1 MAPNELPFRVEG
13 RRIWIAG
20 HRGMVGSAL
29 VRRLAREDCEIL
41 TVERDKVDLRRQA
54 QVQEWMHATRPD
66 AVILAAARVGG
77 IQANASRPADFLDD
91 NLTLQTNVIHTAAEI
106 GVRKLLFLGSSCIY
120 PRLAPQPIPES
131 ALLTGP
137 LEPTNQWY
145 AIAKIAG
152 LMQCQAYRE
161 QHGCDFISAMPT
173 NLYGFADNFDLEG
186 AHVLPALLRRFRAA
200 ALAGDR
206 NVTIWGTGTPRRE
219 FLHVDDCAD
228 ALVFLLRHYSEVE
241 TINVGVGRDVTIAE
255 LARIVA
261 GVTGFSGEIAFDT
274 SRPDGTPRKLLDV
287 SRLTALGWQARIGLK
302 EGIAATYQWLDR
314 ELSRGM
320 TPRGFSRKEGH
331 AA

>member
-1 MAPNELPFRVEG
+1 
-13 RRIWIAG
+13 
-20 HRGMVGSAL
+20 
-29 VRRLAREDCEIL
+29 
-41 TVERDKVDLRRQA
+41 
-54 QVQEWMHATRPD
+54 MHATRPD

-77 IQANASRPADFLDD
+77 IHANASRPADFLDD

-120 PRLAPQPIPES
+120 PRLAPQPIHES

-161 QHGCDFISAMPT
+161 QYGCDFISAMPT
-173 NLYGFADNFDLEG
+173 NLYGPGDNFDLEG

-200 ALAGDR
+200 ALAGDGK
-206 NVTIWGTGTPRRE
+206 VTIWGSGTPRRE

-228 ALVFLLRHYSEVE
+228 ALVFLLRHYSAPE

-261 GVTGFSGEIAFDT
+261 DVTGFSGEIALDT

-287 SRLTALGWQARIGLK
+287 GRLTALGWQARIELE
-302 EGIAATYQWLDR
+302 EGIAATYRWLHG
-314 ELSRGM
+314 ELSRGT
-320 TPRGFSRKEGH
+320 TPRGFAPRLEGIRS
-331 AA
+331 A

>member
-1 MAPNELPFRVEG
+1 M
-13 RRIWIAG
+13 
-20 HRGMVGSAL
+20 
-29 VRRLAREDCEIL
+29 
-41 TVERDKVDLRRQA
+41 
-54 QVQEWMHATRPD
+54 
-66 AVILAAARVGG
+66 ILAAARVGG
-77 IQANASRPADFLDD
+77 IHANASRPADFLDD

-120 PRLAPQPIPES
+120 PRLAPQPIHES

-161 QHGCDFISAMPT
+161 QYGCDFISAMPT
-173 NLYGFADNFDLEG
+173 NLYGPGDNFDLEG

-200 ALAGDR
+200 ALAGDGK
-206 NVTIWGTGTPRRE
+206 VTIWGTGTPRRE

-228 ALVFLLRHYSEVE
+228 ALVFLLRHYSAAE

-287 SRLTALGWQARIGLK
+287 EPPHRARLAGPHRAQGGHRLDLPVARSRA
-302 EGIAATYQWLDR
+302 Y
-314 ELSRGM
+314 
-320 TPRGFSRKEGH
+320 
-331 AA
+331 

>member
-1 MAPNELPFRVEG
+1 MAPNELPFRIEG
-13 RRIWIAG
+13 RRIWVAG
-20 HRGMVGSAL
+20 HRGMVGSAV
-29 VRRLAREDCEIL
+29 VRRLSREDCEVL
-41 TVERDKVDLRRQA
+41 TVERSKVDLRRQA
-54 QVQEWMHATRPD
+54 DVRAWMHATKPD

-77 IQANASRPADFLDD
+77 IHANASRPADFLDD

-120 PRLAPQPIPES
+120 PRLAPQPIHET

-173 NLYGFADNFDLEG
+173 NLYGPGDNFDLEG

-200 ALAGDR
+200 ALAGDDK
-206 NVTIWGTGTPRRE
+206 VTIWGTGTPRRE

-228 ALVFLLRHYSEVE
+228 ALVFLLGHYSTAE

-287 SRLTALGWQARIGLK
+287 SRLTALGWEARIGLK
-302 EGIAATYQWLDR
+302 EGIASTYQWLDR
-314 ELSRGM
+314 ELARGA
-320 TPRGFSRKEGH
+320 TPRGF
-331 AA
+331 AAKAENAA

>member
-1 MAPNELPFRVEG
+1 MAPSEVPFRLEG
-13 RRIWIAG
+13 RRIWVAG

-29 VRRLAREDCEIL
+29 MRRLAREDCELL
-41 TVERDKVDLRRQA
+41 TVDRDTVDLRRQTE
-54 QVQEWMHATRPD
+54 VQTWMQATKPEV
-66 AVILAAARVGG
+66 VILAAARVGG
-77 IQANASRPADFLDD
+77 IHANASRPADFLDD
-91 NLTLQTNVIHTAAEI
+91 NLALQTNVIHTAAEI

-173 NLYGFADNFDLEG
+173 NLYGPGDNFDLEG

-200 ALAGDR
+200 ALAGDEKI
-206 NVTIWGTGTPRRE
+206 TIWGTGTPRRE

-228 ALVFLLRHYSEVE
+228 ALVFLLRHYSQAE
-241 TINVGVGRDVTIAE
+241 TINVGVGKDVTIAE
-255 LARIVA
+255 LAAIVA
-261 GVTGFSGEIAFDT
+261 TVTGFGGEIGFDT

-287 SRLTALGWQARIGLK
+287 GRLTALGWQAHTELE
-302 EGIAATYQWLDR
+302 EGVASTYRWLDG
-314 ELSRGM
+314 ELSGSKQ
-320 TPRGFSRKEGH
+320 PRGFGARSGH

>member
-1 MAPNELPFRVEG
+1 MVPSELPFRIEG
-13 RRIWIAG
+13 RRIWVAG
-20 HRGMVGSAL
+20 HRGMVGSAV
-29 VRRLAREDCEIL
+29 VRRLAREGCEVL
-41 TVERDKVDLRRQA
+41 TVERDKLDLRRQA
-54 QVQEWMHATRPD
+54 DVQAWMHASRPD

-77 IQANASRPADFLDD
+77 IHANASRPADFLDD

-120 PRLAPQPIPES
+120 PRLAPQPIHES

-173 NLYGFADNFDLEG
+173 NLYGPGDNFDLEG

-200 ALAGDR
+200 ALAGDAK
-206 NVTIWGTGTPRRE
+206 VTIWGSGTPRRE

-228 ALVFLLRHYSEVE
+228 ALVFLLRHYSSAE
-241 TINVGVGRDVTIAE
+241 TINVGVGRDVTIGE

-261 GVTGFSGEIAFDT
+261 GVTDFSGEIALDT

-287 SRLTALGWQARIGLK
+287 GRLTALGWQARIGLE
-302 EGIAATYQWLDR
+302 EGIASTYRWLDR
-314 ELSRGM
+314 ELSRGAA
-320 TPRGFSRKEGH
+320 PRGFSAQADN